1 MTDRSI
7 DRRVFVKAGG
17 LALVSLGIDPIFL
30 TRAAYAVRRP
40 DGPANA
46 RKTLICVFQRGAV
59 DGLNM
64 IVPHGDPSYYQD
76 RPGIA
81 IGPPGKPGGAL
92 DLDGYFGLHPTLAPL
107 LPYYHDGS
115 LAIVHAVGS
124 PYPSRSHFDAQG
136 YMESG
141 TPGVKSTR
149 DGWLNRYMAH
159 ARDHQDTPF
168 RSVAMGAQL
177 PHALRGSSTALAIDN
192 LQTFGIRTR
201 ANTQDRVASAFEEL
215 YRGSASGL
223 VASSA
228 EEGFEAIRM
237 LKAANPSAFQP
248 ENGARYPTST
258 FGRQM
263 RQLAQLVKARI
274 GLEIGFADVGG
285 WDTHVNQGAGE
296 GQLAGRLRDFGRT
309 IAAFAQDLGPR
320 MADVVVLTM
329 SEFGRTVSENGNRG
343 TDHGRATAMLV
354 LGGNAN
360 GGKVHGRWPTLAPE
374 KREYGRDLAV
384 TTDFRDLFG
393 EVLVGHLGSADL
405 SAVFPGYKSDP
416 KRWVGAMR
424 R

>member
-1 MTDRSI
+1 
-7 DRRVFVKAGG
+7 
-17 LALVSLGIDPIFL
+17 
-30 TRAAYAVRRP
+30 
-40 DGPANA
+40 
-46 RKTLICVFQRGAV
+46 
-59 DGLNM
+59 
-64 IVPHGDPSYYQD
+64 
-76 RPGIA
+76 
-81 IGPPGKPGGAL
+81 
-92 DLDGYFGLHPTLAPL
+92 
-107 LPYYHDGS
+107 
-115 LAIVHAVGS
+115 
-124 PYPSRSHFDAQG
+124 
-136 YMESG
+136 
-141 TPGVKSTR
+141 
-149 DGWLNRYMAH
+149 
-159 ARDHQDTPF
+159 
-168 RSVAMGAQL
+168 
-177 PHALRGSSTALAIDN
+177 
-192 LQTFGIRTR
+192 
-201 ANTQDRVASAFEEL
+201 
-215 YRGSASGL
+215 
-223 VASSA
+223 
-228 EEGFEAIRM
+228 
-237 LKAANPSAFQP
+237 
-248 ENGARYPTST
+248 
-258 FGRQM
+258 M

-360 GGKVHGRWPTLAPE
+360 GGKVHGRWPTLALE
-374 KREYGRDLAV
+374 KREDGRDLAV

>member
-1 MTDRSI
+1 MTDRPI

-30 TRAAYAVRRP
+30 TRAAYAVRCP

-46 RKTLICVFQRGAV
+46 KKTLICVFQRGAV

-81 IGPPGKPGGAL
+81 IGRPGKPDGAL
-92 DLDGYFGLHPTLAPL
+92 DLDGYFGLHPSLAPL
-107 LPYYHDGS
+107 LPYYRDGS
-115 LAIVHAVGS
+115 MAIVHAVGS

-159 ARDHQDTPF
+159 ERDHEDTPF
-168 RSVAMGAQL
+168 RGVAMGAQL
-177 PHALRGSSTALAIDN
+177 PHALRGSSPALAIDN

-201 ANTQDRVASAFEEL
+201 PNTQDRVASAFEEL

-237 LKAANPSAFQP
+237 LQTANPSAFEP
-248 ENGARYPTST
+248 ENGARYPTSA

-263 RQLAQLVKARI
+263 RQLAQLVKAGI

-360 GGKVHGRWPTLAPE
+360 GGKVHGRWPTLALE
-374 KREYGRDLAV
+374 KREDGRDLAV

>member
-17 LALVSLGIDPIFL
+17 LALVSLGVDPIFL

-46 RKTLICVFQRGAV
+46 KKTLICVFQRGAV

-81 IGPPGKPGGAL
+81 IGRPGKPDGAL
-92 DLDGYFGLHPTLAPL
+92 DLDGYFGLHPSLAPL
-107 LPYYHDGS
+107 LPYYRDGS
-115 LAIVHAVGS
+115 MAIVHAVGS

-159 ARDHQDTPF
+159 ERDHEDTPF
-168 RSVAMGAQL
+168 RGVAMGAQL
-177 PHALRGSSTALAIDN
+177 PHALRGSSPALAIDN

-201 ANTQDRVASAFEEL
+201 PNTQDRVASAFEEL

-248 ENGARYPTST
+248 ENGARYPTSA

-263 RQLAQLVKARI
+263 RQLAQLVKAGI

-296 GQLAGRLRDFGRT
+296 GQLAGRLRDFGGT
-309 IAAFAQDLGPR
+309 LAAFAQDLGPR

-374 KREYGRDLAV
+374 KREDGRDLAV
-384 TTDFRDLFG
+384 TTDFRDLFA

-416 KRWVGAMR
+416 SRWVGAMR